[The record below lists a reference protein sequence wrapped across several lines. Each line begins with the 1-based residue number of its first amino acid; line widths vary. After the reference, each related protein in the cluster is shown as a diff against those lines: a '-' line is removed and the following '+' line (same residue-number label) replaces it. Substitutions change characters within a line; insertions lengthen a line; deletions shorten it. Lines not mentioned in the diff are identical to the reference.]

1 MIIFL
6 YGPDTYRS
14 RQKLNE
20 IVERYK
26 KIHKSGLNLKYFD
39 FKKDS
44 FEDFRDAFKSSSMF
58 DEKKLLILRNAF
70 LNSDLEEKFV
80 NFIKE
85 LAKSKEVIVFY
96 EKEIKKDT
104 PLFKLLIKHGKSQNF
119 QLLEGFRLK
128 NWVKK
133 EFKKYSTEIDD
144 SALNLLLDFVGNNLW
159 QMVNEIRKLVSY
171 KNGKRIK
178 VKDVQTLVRPKIETD
193 IFKTIDAIAQ
203 KDKKRALELVKKHL
217 EKGDSPT
224 FILAMINFQFRNL
237 LMIKDLIERGKSKN
251 YILKETGLHPF
262 VVEKTLKLAKRFQ
275 LEELKKIHQRIFQ
288 TDLKIKTGKIT
299 PEVGLEILIL
309 GI

>member
-26 KIHKSGLNLKYFD
+26 KIHKSGLNLRYFD
-39 FKKDS
+39 FKKDN

-80 NFIKE
+80 NFIKKF
-85 LAKSKEVIVFY
+85 AKSKEVIVFY

-104 PLFKLLIKHGKSQNF
+104 PLFKYLIKYGKSQSF

-144 SALNLLLDFVGNNLW
+144 FALNLLLDFVGNNLW
-159 QMVNEIRKLVSY
+159 QMTNEIKKLVSY
-171 KNGKRIK
+171 KNGKKITA
-178 VKDVQTLVRPKIETD
+178 KDVQALVHPKIETD
-193 IFKTIDAIAQ
+193 IFKTIDAIAV
-203 KDKKRALELVKKHL
+203 KNKKKALELVKKHL
-217 EKGDSPT
+217 EKGDSPSY
-224 FILAMINFQFRNL
+224 ILAMINYQFRNL
-237 LMIKDLIERGKSKN
+237 LMIKDLILRGKNQN
-251 YILKETGLHPF
+251 YIRKVTNLHPF
-262 VVEKTLKLAKRFQ
+262 VIEKTLKLAKRFQ
-275 LEELKKIHQRIFQ
+275 FEELKKIHQRIFQ

-299 PEVGLEILIL
+299 PEAGLEMLIL

>member
-39 FKKDS
+39 FKKDN

-80 NFIKE
+80 NFIKKF
-85 LAKSKEVIVFY
+85 AKSKEVIVFY

-104 PLFKLLIKHGKSQNF
+104 PLFKHLIKYGKSQNF

-133 EFKKYSTEIDD
+133 EFKKYSAEIDD
-144 SALNLLLDFVGNNLW
+144 FALNLLLDFVGNNLW
-159 QMVNEIRKLVSY
+159 QMANEIKKLVSY
-171 KNGKRIK
+171 KNGKKITA
-178 VKDVQTLVRPKIETD
+178 KDVQALVHPKIETD
-193 IFKTIDAIAQ
+193 IFKTIDAIAV
-203 KDKKRALELVKKHL
+203 KNKKKALELVKKHL
-217 EKGDSPT
+217 EKGDSPSY
-224 FILAMINFQFRNL
+224 ILAMINYQFRNL
-237 LMIKDLIERGKSKN
+237 LVIKDLILRGKNRN
-251 YILKETGLHPF
+251 YIRKATNLHPF
-262 VVEKTLKLAKRFQ
+262 VIEKTLKLAKRFQ
-275 LEELKKIHQRIFQ
+275 FEELKKIHQRIFQ

-299 PEVGLEILIL
+299 PEAGLEMLIL